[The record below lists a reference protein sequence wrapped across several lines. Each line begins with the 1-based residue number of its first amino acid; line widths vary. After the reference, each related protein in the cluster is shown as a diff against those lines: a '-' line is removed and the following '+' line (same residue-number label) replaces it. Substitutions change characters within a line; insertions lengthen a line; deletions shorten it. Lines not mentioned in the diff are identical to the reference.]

1 MRILALCPP
10 EFHDV
15 AAAEARKLVGAKAEK
30 SPLGIAFSCN
40 ETDVARY
47 TYAARIP
54 RRTLALLGTFAA
66 AEELEKTLSSVS
78 ALLKDF
84 EIADWCD
91 ARTFSVVCE
100 REGRHAYSS
109 QDVVSGLA
117 DLLKK
122 NTQAA
127 FTYKN
132 ADISLFV
139 VIDGKSA
146 ALGVDLCGFAADKRD
161 YRLFAAPSDVK
172 GTVAAALL
180 GIAGYDG
187 SQPLHNFFCTSGTVA
202 IEAALIAANK
212 SPHSYRKNDFALLR
226 FKPFLKS
233 PLRDS
238 ERASSAPIYALDP
251 AMRNVRFAEKNAK
264 IAGVNKLISFAH

>member
-117 DLLKK
+117 DLLRKIRK
-122 NTQAA
+122 
-127 FTYKN
+127 
-132 ADISLFV
+132 
-139 VIDGKSA
+139 
-146 ALGVDLCGFAADKRD
+146 
-161 YRLFAAPSDVK
+161 
-172 GTVAAALL
+172 
-180 GIAGYDG
+180 
-187 SQPLHNFFCTSGTVA
+187 QPLLTRTQTSRCLLSSTGRVQRWVLTCAVLQQTSA
-202 IEAALIAANK
+202 IIVFLQ
-212 SPHSYRKNDFALLR
+212 RLL
-226 FKPFLKS
+226 
-233 PLRDS
+233 
-238 ERASSAPIYALDP
+238 
-251 AMRNVRFAEKNAK
+251 M
-264 IAGVNKLISFAH
+264 